1 MEQFKRQLEKDLLII
16 KWNPTQEQLKEIK
29 NRILQLKEPVKKSD
43 IEKIVLEIYG
53 SYECIVLESVDNS
66 DLSLLLKLA
75 SNTND

>member
-1 MEQFKRQLEKDLLII
+1 MEQFKIQLEKDLLIT

-53 SYECIVLESVDNS
+53 SYEGIALEGVDNS

>member
-43 IEKIVLEIYG
+43 IEKIVFEIYG